1 MKMNIALW
9 IVQGLL
15 ALAFL
20 LAGSMKAFAPL
31 TTVRKNMS
39 WANDFGVPFVRF
51 IGIAELLAAIG
62 LILPAITG
70 IQSWLTIAAA
80 LGLVLVMVSASVFH
94 ASRREYQ
101 NIGMNI
107 VLLLLAA
114 FIVLGRWALAP
125 L

>member
-1 MKMNIALW
+1 MNIALW
-9 IVQGLL
+9 IVQSLL

-31 TTVRKNMS
+31 NTVRKNMS
-39 WANDFGVPFVRF
+39 WANDVGVPFVRF
-51 IGIAELLAAIG
+51 IGVAELLGGIG

-80 LGLVLVMVSASVFH
+80 LGLVVVMVSASVFH

>member
-1 MKMNIALW
+1 MNIALW

>member
-31 TTVRKNMS
+31 NTVRKNMS
-39 WANDFGVPFVRF
+39 WANDVGVPFVRF
-51 IGIAELLAAIG
+51 IGVAELLGGIG

-80 LGLVLVMVSASVFH
+80 LGLVVVMVSASVFH

>member
-1 MKMNIALW
+1 MNIALW

-31 TTVRKNMS
+31 NTVRKNMS
-39 WANDFGVPFVRF
+39 WANDVGVPFVRF
-51 IGIAELLAAIG
+51 IGVAELLGGIG

-80 LGLVLVMVSASVFH
+80 LGLVVVMVSASVFH